1 MREGFENQK
10 DVAGDHTAPAPG
22 NDVSGA
28 TASNE
33 DQRPAEPLAEKFL
46 GGAGWLFGSYALSKV
61 GRIVMMLAVAAL
73 LSPKDYGLIGLTS
86 VIFTVAQIMNEFG
99 IWQAVVNRSDPDESF
114 LNTAFFANVLVGFLN
129 GAVIFIVAPW
139 IAEFYGEPMIA
150 TLFRVMAISLI
161 IDSLAYVPGGL
172 LRKELKFK
180 SLAFPEIAGA
190 IGAGIATISL
200 ILLGLGVVSYAVGF
214 VVESVIRSVL
224 ILLKSTWRP
233 SLHFSRTHMRKIG
246 AYARY
251 ILGADLA
258 RHISSNIDYLI
269 VGRVL
274 GAGPLGFYTLAFN
287 LANYPV
293 SNFAYVLSKI
303 AFPAFAA
310 LQEDPDYAK
319 RVYLRMVQIVAAV
332 VVPVLVLFALLADSL
347 LVGVLGEKWQPA
359 VFITQVMVVAGI
371 SRAISMPGFDMLR
384 AIGFPSTP
392 FKINLLEGLTM
403 LAALFVL
410 ANRGIEVVAMIVTT
424 IMSLSSWTITLATCR
439 AFGIKLRSLGR
450 ALLPGMILAT
460 SGAVPILLLKYLD
473 VNSLSGVSELA
484 VMVTLAGV
492 AMTICL
498 ATVLRSLSREI
509 LGIVLS
515 RKLD

>member
-1 MREGFENQK
+1 
-10 DVAGDHTAPAPG
+10 
-22 NDVSGA
+22 
-28 TASNE
+28 
-33 DQRPAEPLAEKFL
+33 
-46 GGAGWLFGSYALSKV
+46 
-61 GRIVMMLAVAAL
+61 
-73 LSPKDYGLIGLTS
+73 
-86 VIFTVAQIMNEFG
+86 
-99 IWQAVVNRSDPDESF
+99 
-114 LNTAFFANVLVGFLN
+114 
-129 GAVIFIVAPW
+129 
-139 IAEFYGEPMIA
+139 
-150 TLFRVMAISLI
+150 
-161 IDSLAYVPGGL
+161 
-172 LRKELKFK
+172 
-180 SLAFPEIAGA
+180 
-190 IGAGIATISL
+190 
-200 ILLGLGVVSYAVGF
+200 
-214 VVESVIRSVL
+214 
-224 ILLKSTWRP
+224 
-233 SLHFSRTHMRKIG
+233 MRKIG

-258 RHISSNIDYLI
+258 RHISSNMDYLI